1 MADFDPAVCEFEIKY
16 TKDQLPIPVIHGIH
30 LHSIYQPCKEAET
43 FITQNQGI
51 LAEKNIVLFL
61 GLGLGYH
68 LTAASK
74 ALTQLYGEQGF
85 TIGVVEPNPLTLENY
100 YRFCNHDNQ
109 NVRIFC
115 AKDPDELYLRSD
127 FVNFL
132 ALGPK
137 IIPHPASFNLY
148 QDYFK
153 KFMAYKASDALK
165 AIDEVIQDEG
175 LKTYFKN
182 SAAADLASFYQQLK
196 TKNLQNLDYF
206 AVAFEAL
213 TTTSPEDATW
223 ATR

>member
-1 MADFDPAVCEFEIKY
+1 MADFDPQVCEFEIKY
-16 TKDQLPIPVIHGIH
+16 TKDQLPVPVIHGIH
-30 LHSIYQPCKEAET
+30 LHSIYQPRKEAET
-43 FITQNQGI
+43 FIAQNQGI

-68 LTAASK
+68 LTAASSV
-74 ALTQLYGEQGF
+74 LTKLYGENGY

-115 AKDPDELYLRSD
+115 ATDPDELYLRSD

-153 KFMAYKASDALK
+153 KFMAYKASEDLT
-165 AIDEVIQDEG
+165 AIEQVIQDPD
-175 LKTYFKN
+175 LKKYYQNTGASN
-182 SAAADLASFYQQLK
+182 LANFHEMLK

-206 AVAFEAL
+206 AVAFKAL
-213 TTTSPEDATW
+213 TSPAPEEASW

>member
-1 MADFDPAVCEFEIKY
+1 MADFDPQVCEFEIKY
-16 TKDQLPIPVIHGIH
+16 TKDQLPVPVIHGIH
-30 LHSIYQPCKEAET
+30 LHSIYQPRKEAES
-43 FITQNQGI
+43 FIAQNQGI
-51 LAEKNIVLFL
+51 LAEKNIILFL

-68 LTAASK
+68 ITAASA
-74 ALTQLYGEQGF
+74 ALTKLYGEQGY
-85 TIGVVEPNPLTLENY
+85 TIGVIEPNPLTLENY
-100 YRFCNHDNQ
+100 YRFCNQDNQ
-109 NVRIFC
+109 NLRIFC

-153 KFMAYKASDALK
+153 KFMAYKASDNLT
-165 AIDEVIQDEG
+165 AIEAVIHDQN
-175 LKTYFKN
+175 LQAYFKK
-182 SAAADLASFYQQLK
+182 SEAANLAQFYQQLK

-206 AVAFEAL
+206 VLAFAAL
-213 TTTSPEDATW
+213 TSSASEEATW